1 MIGNSHHNDRLDNYL
16 LGKLSADE
24 KAAMDAKLA
33 ADSQLQEDMLFQQDI
48 VHALQEERRLEL
60 KNRLNSIE
68 VGAGGFSSAIGL
80 KIAAG
85 VALVGLMG
93 TAIYFYG
100 SSDEP
105 EAATELP
112 VGIINFSDTDKP
124 YTYSIPEMPA
134 VTYTG
139 TTVEKAEISQPR
151 EQSSVRPAAPVAI
164 ADVKAPISRK
174 DKAVLPEAK
183 NSNLKTDSQQN
194 IQIQKPNVL
203 SDFKDTEISAS
214 NHQPEAP
221 VDALAQ
227 NRQFSTQSI
236 EVSAQLHEKYD
247 FHYQFYDN
255 KLFIYG
261 DFKSKPYEI
270 LEINTEG
277 SRVYYL
283 FFEKNYYGLKNDQQ
297 KLVRLKKIS
306 NEKLIKELEITR
318 NQKMNP
324 QHN

>member
-16 LGKLSADE
+16 LGKLSADD
-24 KAAMDAKLA
+24 KAAMDARLA

-68 VGAGGFSSAIGL
+68 VGAGGFSSAVGL

-93 TAIYFYG
+93 TAIYFFG
-100 SSDEP
+100 SSEP
-105 EAATELP
+105 QVSSELP
-112 VGIINFSDTDKP
+112 VGIVNFSDTDNL
-124 YTYSIPEMPA
+124 YTYAVPDKPEVGLSATALEKLDAARPQEQKA
-134 VTYTG
+134 V
-139 TTVEKAEISQPR
+139 K
-151 EQSSVRPAAPVAI
+151 PAAPAI
-164 ADVKAPISRK
+164 LAEAKPQVSRTEKA
-174 DKAVLPEAK
+174 ALPEAK
-183 NSNLKTDSQQN
+183 NKNLKTDSQQN
-194 IQIQKPNVL
+194 IQVQKPNVF
-203 SDFKDTEISAS
+203 SDFKDTDVTAA

-221 VDALAQ
+221 VDALAR

-236 EVSAQLHEKYD
+236 EVSAQLHDKYD
-247 FHYQFYDN
+247 FHYQFFDN

-283 FFEKNYYGLKNDQQ
+283 FFENNYYGLKNDQQ
-297 KLVRLKKIS
+297 KLVRLKKIT
-306 NEKLIKELEITR
+306 NEKLIRELEITR